1 MKRRCSITLLLAGLS
16 LPLASQT
23 VQKNADVAK
32 DTLHVIGHSHMDMNW
47 LWTLSETEK
56 MAHDN
61 LRQAVAF
68 MEEYPDYQSRKD
80 ASNLLAA
87 CGLKA
92 TSRCLRAR
100 L

>member
-1 MKRRCSITLLLAGLS
+1 MKRRFSIIVMAMGLS
-16 LPLASQT
+16 LSLASQP

-68 MEEYPDYQSRKD
+68 MEEYPDYHLLQSEP
-80 ASNLLAA
+80 
-87 CGLKA
+87 
-92 TSRCLRAR
+92 
-100 L
+100 

>member
-1 MKRRCSITLLLAGLS
+1 MNKGISIIALMLWLS
-16 LPLASQT
+16 LPLASQP

-68 MEEYPDYQSRKD
+68 MEEYPDYHLLQSE
-80 ASNLLAA
+80 AVV
-87 CGLKA
+87 
-92 TSRCLRAR
+92 
-100 L
+100 